1 MNELVLLKSTE
12 FNGVALDCYIEPK
25 QQDKGDFWATRTQIG
40 QLLGYS
46 EAGNAIK
53 NIHMRNKERL
63 DKFSRVAQLELPSG
77 GTQDV
82 IVYNF
87 KGLLEICRYSNQPK
101 ANDIMDWLFEVADE
115 IRKTGS
121 YSVNSSPESHGLFA
135 IDAAIRI
142 LEHNGIKG
150 NQLTLSLDRG
160 YKHCT
165 GFSLLEITGTQLIA
179 PKQEQYLTP
188 TDIGKV
194 FGLKAH
200 RVNEIL
206 AGAGYQCKIAGKWQ
220 PLELG
225 QPYAVMQDVAKAHG
239 EGTPIC
245 QLKWYSSILD
255 VFGELLE
262 QEGFELA

>member
-1 MNELVLLKSTE
+1 M
-12 FNGVALDCYIEPK
+12 
-25 QQDKGDFWATRTQIG
+25 
-40 QLLGYS
+40 
-46 EAGNAIK
+46 
-53 NIHMRNKERL
+53 
-63 DKFSRVAQLELPSG
+63 
-77 GTQDV
+77 
-82 IVYNF
+82 
-87 KGLLEICRYSNQPK
+87 
-101 ANDIMDWLFEVADE
+101 
-115 IRKTGS
+115 
-121 YSVNSSPESHGLFA
+121 NSSPETQGIFA

-142 LEHNGIKG
+142 LEHNGIQG
-150 NQLTLSLDRG
+150 NQLMLSLDRV

-165 GFSLLEITGTQLIA
+165 GFSLLEVTGTQLIA

-206 AGAGYQCKIAGKWQ
+206 ACAGYQCKVAGKWQ

-262 QEGFELA
+262 QECFELA

>member
-1 MNELVLLKSTE
+1 MTNTLQV
-12 FNGVALDCYIEPK
+12 FNYEGSNVRTVEIDGEAWFVGKDVAE
-25 QQDKGDFWATRTQIG
+25 A
-40 QLLGYS
+40 LGYS
-46 EAGNAIK
+46 NTNDALIR
-53 NIHMRNKERL
+53 HVDKE
-63 DKFSRVAQLELPSG
+63 DKLTSRITIINESGVYSLVFSSKLP
-77 GTQDV
+77 TAKK
-82 IVYNF
+82 F
-87 KGLLEICRYSNQPK
+87 KHWVTS
-101 ANDIMDWLFEVADE
+101 EVLPQ
-115 IRKTGS
+115 IRRTGS
-121 YSVNSSPESHGLFA
+121 YSVNSSPETQGIFA

-142 LEHNGIKG
+142 LEHNGIQG
-150 NQLTLSLDRG
+150 NQLTLSLDRV

>member
-1 MNELVLLKSTE
+1 MSKALQVFKYMEEHEIRTTVID
-12 FNGVALDCYIEPK
+12 GVPYFVGKDVAS
-25 QQDKGDFWATRTQIG
+25 A
-40 QLLGYS
+40 LGYS
-46 EAGNAIK
+46 NTNDALIRHVDEEDKLTSRITMAGQG
-53 NIHMRNKERL
+53 R
-63 DKFSRVAQLELPSG
+63 
-77 GTQDV
+77 DV
-82 IVYNF
+82 IVINESGVYSLIFSSQLPTAKKF
-87 KGLLEICRYSNQPK
+87 KHWVTS
-101 ANDIMDWLFEVADE
+101 EVLPQ

-121 YSVNSSPESHGLFA
+121 YSVNSSPETQGLFA

-142 LEHNGIKG
+142 LEHNGIQG
-150 NQLTLSLDRG
+150 NQLTLSLDRV

-165 GFSLLEITGTQLIA
+165 GFSLLEVTGTQLIA

-206 AGAGYQCKIAGKWQ
+206 ACAGYQCKVAGKWQ

-262 QEGFELA
+262 QDRFELA